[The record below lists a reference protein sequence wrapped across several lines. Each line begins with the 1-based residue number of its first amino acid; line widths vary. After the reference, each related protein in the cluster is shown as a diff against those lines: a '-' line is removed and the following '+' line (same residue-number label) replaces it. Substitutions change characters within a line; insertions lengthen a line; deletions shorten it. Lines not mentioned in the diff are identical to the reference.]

1 MSGLRSTRS
10 AADSRVTLMSADTEP
25 DVKPNVNGF
34 TSLRRATR
42 STTRAEPEASSSK
55 STLDLSK
62 YSYAEPARKRVKR
75 EVKEEDE
82 PLNEVKDEPA
92 SPTRRAPRKEKAA
105 YLPAR
110 TKAHPEPAK
119 WREQYALIERM
130 RAGIDAPVDTM

>member
-10 AADSRVTLMSADTEP
+10 AADSRVTLVSA
-25 DVKPNVNGF
+25 DVKPDVQRGY

-42 STTRAEPEASSSK
+42 STTRTEAEASSSE
-55 STLDLSK
+55 SGLDLSK

-75 EVKEEDE
+75 EVKTEEDE
-82 PLNEVKDEPA
+82 PWNEVKGEPA
-92 SPTRRAPRKEKAA
+92 SPARRTPKDKAG

-110 TKAHPEPAK
+110 AKAHPEPAK
-119 WREQYALIERM
+119 WREQYALIEHM